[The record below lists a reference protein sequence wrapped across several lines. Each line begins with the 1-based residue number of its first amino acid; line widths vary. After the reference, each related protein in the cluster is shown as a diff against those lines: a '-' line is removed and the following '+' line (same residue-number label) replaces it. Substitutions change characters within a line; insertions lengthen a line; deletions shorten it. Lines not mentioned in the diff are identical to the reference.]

1 VVALVRPL
9 ISNRYVATK
18 RFNPLPGFGLTM
30 GYTVFYL
37 SVIVLIPIGGLFL
50 RVLDLTWSDFWRLAT
65 AERALAAY
73 KLTFGASL
81 IGALVNAVFGT
92 ITAWVLVRYEFP
104 GKRFFDAL
112 VDFPF
117 ALPTAV
123 AGLTL
128 SNMFAANGWLG
139 EFLVPLGIKGAFTP
153 LGVVIALTFI
163 GLPFVVRTLQPVL
176 QSFETEV
183 EEAAATLGASRLRT
197 FFTIVAPTLL
207 PAIITG
213 FALAFARAIGEY
225 GSVVFIAGNKP
236 YESEIAP
243 LLIVIRLEEYDYA
256 GAMALAVVL
265 LVISFVLLITINL
278 LERWASRYQT

>member
-1 VVALVRPL
+1 
-9 ISNRYVATK
+9 
-18 RFNPLPGFGLTM
+18 M
-30 GYTVFYL
+30 GCTILYL
-37 SVIVLIPIGGLFL
+37 SVIVLIPVAGLFL
-50 RVLDLTWSDFWRLAT
+50 RVLDLSWEDFWRLAT
-65 AERALAAY
+65 NDRALAAY

-81 IGALVNAVFGT
+81 IAALVNAVFGT
-92 ITAWVLVRYEFP
+92 VTAWVLVRYQFP

-128 SNMFAANGWLG
+128 SNLFAHNGWLG
-139 EFLVPLGIKGAFTP
+139 QLLVPFGINVAFTP
-153 LGVVIALTFI
+153 LGVVIALTFV

-176 QSFETEV
+176 ESFEREV

-197 FFTIVAPTLL
+197 FASVVAPTLL

-225 GSVVFIAGNKP
+225 GSVIFIAGNKP

-243 LLIVIRLEEYDYA
+243 LLIVIRLEEYDYS
-256 GAMALAVVL
+256 GAIALAIVL
-265 LVISFVLLITINL
+265 LVFSFLLLITINL
-278 LERWASRYQT
+278 LERWASRFQQ